1 MIVERIE
8 YINDLGY
15 YKIFSIIKQKN
26 GLYFTA
32 ISWRG
37 EVVSCERDC
46 TEERV
51 KYCRN
56 KILNHYSWC
65 HILETES

>member
-1 MIVERIE
+1 MVIERIE
-8 YINDLGY
+8 YINDLGL
-15 YKIFSIIKQKN
+15 YKIFSILKQKN
-26 GLYFTA
+26 GLYSMA

-37 EVVSCERDC
+37 EPTNFERNC

-51 KYCRN
+51 KCVRN